1 MERLPAWDPFYPTPG
16 DPGPRE
22 ASETPLVS
30 LFLCLAGEQAVVC
43 RVEGEHIGPRV
54 SLVARHGTSPF
65 TCGAPARALATIF
78 LGAASGNILAF
89 PARVQATNAG
99 GSQVGRAKFVMAYS
113 LKLQVSLYT
122 LHGHLGGVLLLATT
136 GLGDTLVSVG
146 IDRVAKV
153 VEGQPSCLTCSLR
166 CGNFM
171 AGYSPQ
177 LVGWLWCLDS
187 LQPVSPATLT
197 F

>member
-22 ASETPLVS
+22 STSETPLVS
-30 LFLCLAGEQAVVC
+30 LFLCLAGEQAVLC

-89 PARVQATNAG
+89 PARVQATKAG
-99 GSQVGRAKFVMAYS
+99 GSQVVQAILVMA
-113 LKLQVSLYT
+113 
-122 LHGHLGGVLLLATT
+122 
-136 GLGDTLVSVG
+136 
-146 IDRVAKV
+146 
-153 VEGQPSCLTCSLR
+153 
-166 CGNFM
+166 
-171 AGYSPQ
+171 
-177 LVGWLWCLDS
+177 
-187 LQPVSPATLT
+187 
-197 F
+197 

>member
-22 ASETPLVS
+22 PNEAPLVS
-30 LFLCLAGEQAVVC
+30 LFLCLAGEQAVFC

-89 PARVQATNAG
+89 PARVQANNMG
-99 GSQVGRAKFVMAYS
+99 GSQVVREDIVMTLQLKIPGVDVHLAWPPWWGSSVVHHWTGRHPC
-113 LKLQVSLYT
+113 QCW
-122 LHGHLGGVLLLATT
+122 H
-136 GLGDTLVSVG
+136 
-146 IDRVAKV
+146 
-153 VEGQPSCLTCSLR
+153 
-166 CGNFM
+166 
-171 AGYSPQ
+171 
-177 LVGWLWCLDS
+177 
-187 LQPVSPATLT
+187 
-197 F
+197 

>member
-43 RVEGEHIGPRV
+43 RVESEHIGPRV

-99 GSQVGRAKFVMAYS
+99 GSQVVQAEFVMA
-113 LKLQVSLYT
+113 
-122 LHGHLGGVLLLATT
+122 
-136 GLGDTLVSVG
+136 
-146 IDRVAKV
+146 
-153 VEGQPSCLTCSLR
+153 
-166 CGNFM
+166 
-171 AGYSPQ
+171 
-177 LVGWLWCLDS
+177 
-187 LQPVSPATLT
+187 
-197 F
+197 